1 MAHTKNNVV
10 FGVYLKQNSSLKL
23 FPKTTVFAV
32 IKVYKSNHTSQPM
45 RNIRI
50 SWFFNQQTSKSVR
63 RPIFSN
69 IVEVFMH
76 FWTETSNSK
85 RRYYW
90 ISWYI
95 QTFILII
102 ISKLIRSTFSLF
114 RFSLRTPHP
123 KFAPLTVDLGTVKML
138 FHRLNTRLKGKT
150 EKKFGNFAWYM
161 LVFIASTEYL
171 IVKCKEL
178 LFILSFHSIWIR
190 WLQ

>member
-10 FGVYLKQNSSLKL
+10 FGVYLKQNSSLKF

-85 RRYYW
+85 RRYNC
-90 ISWYI
+90 ISWNI

-102 ISKLIRSTFSLF
+102 ISKLIRSTFSLY
-114 RFSLRTPHP
+114 RFSLRTPHH
-123 KFAPLTVDLGTVKML
+123 KFTPLTVDLGTVQML
-138 FHRLNTRLKGKT
+138 LHRLNTRLKRKT
-150 EKKFGNFAWYM
+150 EK
-161 LVFIASTEYL
+161 
-171 IVKCKEL
+171 
-178 LFILSFHSIWIR
+178 IR
-190 WLQ
+190 